1 MRIEKEGFKMNKTF
15 AYVSLYVVGSALIT
29 YGEYLDSGLPAAY
42 SVAGTLTLILAGIFA
57 MAEI

>member
-15 AYVSLYVVGSALIT
+15 VYVTLYVIGSSMLT
-29 YGEYLDSGLPAAY
+29 YGGYLDSGLPAAY